1 MTAPITP
8 EEAML
13 DGFVSITSPY
23 RDHEKELLRRALL
36 TMTGCNVALV
46 RVAHGTEIWRKKTE
60 IRTEVEELSAADVK
74 KKQGGK
80 R

>member
-13 DGFVSITSPY
+13 LGYVAVTDTY
-23 RDHEKELLRRALL
+23 RDHEKELLRRALE

-46 RVAHGTEIWRKKTE
+46 RVAYGTEIWRKKTE
-60 IRTEVEELSAADVK
+60 IRTDVEELSAADVK
-74 KKQGGK
+74 NK
-80 R
+80 RRK